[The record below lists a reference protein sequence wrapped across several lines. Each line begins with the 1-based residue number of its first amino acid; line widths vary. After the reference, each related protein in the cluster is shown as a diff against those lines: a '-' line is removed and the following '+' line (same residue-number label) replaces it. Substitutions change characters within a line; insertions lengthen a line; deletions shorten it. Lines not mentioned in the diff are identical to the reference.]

1 MFLQSNTQYY
11 MRVTTF
17 SPNVTGNYTIIIS
30 ALNRV
35 NIQQNVITTTTTTP
49 SPPPPDPHPCFS
61 GDSWI
66 ELFDGQ
72 RKRIDELPTF
82 HTLQTESNHTISLT
96 SLHLIPIVSVK
107 GNLEYIPAK
116 EVQLGDYLF
125 VLSDQRKLIRSKII
139 RIEIELKL
147 GYYAPSSTSGM
158 LTLDHSHTY
167 EFFSFQ
173 GTLMVN
179 NVLVSSYANV
189 HSHQLAHLAMA
200 PLRLYHYLSKY
211 LPIIKGLDEDNK
223 EEFHW
228 TAKTMFHLAQQ
239 YFPFLLRLS

>member
-35 NIQQNVITTTTTTP
+35 NIQQNVITTT
-49 SPPPPDPHPCFS
+49 
-61 GDSWI
+61 
-66 ELFDGQ
+66 
-72 RKRIDELPTF
+72 TF

-147 GYYAPSSTSGM
+147 GYYAPSSTSG
-158 LTLDHSHTY
+158 
-167 EFFSFQ
+167 
-173 GTLMVN
+173 TLMVN